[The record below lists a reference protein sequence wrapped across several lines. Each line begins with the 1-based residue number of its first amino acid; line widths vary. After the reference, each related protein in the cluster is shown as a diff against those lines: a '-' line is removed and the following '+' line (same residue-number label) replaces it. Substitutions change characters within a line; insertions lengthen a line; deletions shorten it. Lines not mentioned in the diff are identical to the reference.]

1 MLRPRG
7 RSGPESQPEAG
18 FYEHIRQGYDRL
30 APSYDDEIGT
40 NAIGLRMRDVFRKAL
55 MSVLHPG
62 DFVFEIGCGTGL
74 EALWLARQGLEVI
87 ATDISGEMLAQLSEK
102 TRAEGL
108 SERVRTRRLAAR
120 EIGSLGIDFG
130 QESFDGGYSHAGA
143 LNMEPDIRSVP
154 RQVAAL
160 LRRRGPF
167 VFSVINKTSL
177 FEVLF
182 YPMVLKPRKAFR
194 RLGNVVPIPISRREP
209 LNRHVIPTRFYTP
222 REILAL
228 FGDGFE
234 VRTVQGL
241 QVFLPPANLTD
252 VYSVLRPL
260 FVPLEIVEG
269 RLSTHKPVNSW
280 GHHTI
285 LTLRRR

>member
-1 MLRPRG
+1 MLRSTG
-7 RSGPESQPEAG
+7 QSVPESQPEAG
-18 FYEHIRQGYDRL
+18 FYEHVEQGYDRL
-30 APSYDDEIGT
+30 ARSYDDEIGT
-40 NAIGLRMRDVFRKAL
+40 NEIGLRMRDVFRKAL
-55 MSVLHPG
+55 MSVLRPG

-74 EALWLARQGLEVI
+74 EALWLARQGLEVM

-102 TRAEGL
+102 SRAEGL

-120 EIGSLGIDFG
+120 EVGSLGSDFD

-143 LNMEPDIRSVP
+143 LNMEPDIANVP
-154 RQVAAL
+154 HQVAAL
-160 LRRRGPF
+160 LRRRAPF
-167 VFSVINKTSL
+167 VCSVINKASL

-194 RLGNVVPIPISRREP
+194 RLGNVVPIPISRRDP

-222 REILAL
+222 REIIAL

-234 VRTVQGL
+234 VRSVQGL

-260 FVPLEIVEG
+260 FVPLEKVEG